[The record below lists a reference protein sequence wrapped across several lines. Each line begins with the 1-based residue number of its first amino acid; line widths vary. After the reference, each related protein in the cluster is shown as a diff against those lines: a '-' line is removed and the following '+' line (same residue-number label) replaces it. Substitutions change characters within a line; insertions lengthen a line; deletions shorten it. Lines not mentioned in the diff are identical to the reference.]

1 MILFRILFPSIKV
14 QLISKSPINVLSCF
28 HNLKKK
34 KEEKSINEST
44 NDCIRNNC
52 KRAVYHRPN

>member
-44 NDCIRNNC
+44 NDCTW
-52 KRAVYHRPN
+52 